1 MRSING
7 KCPKKK
13 GGKKA
18 AIKVIYEHRK
28 IATTSKSIV
37 KGLLVHK
44 FVAPELGCELR
55 VVAFCMAAWV
65 VGVAARLD
73 VTMLLAEV
81 EETAETMG
89 S

>member
-1 MRSING
+1 MSIYNWKK
-7 KCPKKK
+7 KCPIEKKK
-13 GGKKA
+13 SGEESR
-18 AIKVIYEHRK
+18 YEHRK

-37 KGLLVHK
+37 KGLLVLI
-44 FVAPELGCELR
+44 FVAELR
-55 VVAFCMAAWV
+55 FALGVVVFCVAAWV

-73 VTMLLAEV
+73 VTMLLLAEV